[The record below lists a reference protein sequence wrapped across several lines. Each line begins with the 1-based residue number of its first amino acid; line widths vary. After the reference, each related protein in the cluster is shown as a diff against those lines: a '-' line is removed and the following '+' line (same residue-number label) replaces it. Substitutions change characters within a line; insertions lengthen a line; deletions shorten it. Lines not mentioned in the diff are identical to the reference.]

1 MISELIQNAMHSSPQ
16 GFVGVS
22 LIGIYFCVIVVTAF
36 YRIRKGDHLGGH
48 H

>member
-1 MISELIQNAMHSSPQ
+1 MYKLIELVNNAMHSSPQ

-22 LIGIYFCVIVVTAF
+22 LIGIYFVIIVGVAF
-36 YRIRKGDHLGGH
+36 YRIKKADHMH